1 MARKNK
7 PGAGRKLFD
16 GKDYN
21 AVLLKL
27 MQAWSVGA
35 SDQEASAHAE
45 ISDSSLCQFL
55 KSHPEISKHKE
66 QLKEKPV
73 LNARVTLAKAIQN
86 GDGSL
91 AIKYLERVRKIEFS
105 TLQKVETNF
114 NGKIETTD
122 PATELLKNDIAGL
135 NEAVVREMAEI
146 EKLQK
151 ALKAKPRKK

>member
-45 ISDSSLCQFL
+45 ISDSALCQFL
-55 KSHPEISKHKE
+55 KAHPEISKHKE
-66 QLKEKPV
+66 QLKEKPI
-73 LNARVTLAKAIQN
+73 LNARVTLAKAIQK

-91 AIKYLERVRKIEFS
+91 AIKYLERVRKREFS
-105 TLQKVETNF
+105 TLQEVSGLDGRPLQTSVVQVYIPH
-114 NGKIETTD
+114 NGRD
-122 PATELLKNDIAGL
+122 PLPEQK
-135 NEAVVREMAEI
+135 
-146 EKLQK
+146 EKPK
-151 ALKAKPRKK
+151 KKKAK